1 MILHSTTEILCMDFS
16 SSLGRPIQGV
26 SNQPQ
31 KVRQEGQCTTQINM
45 MPSVVDG
52 LRTRIHSMY
61 INVLE
66 YIPFGSYIHMY
77 KRDDEERY
85 FLVIDG
91 SEVVKVYDGLGRKC
105 RVTGTAP
112 YLANGVEDPE
122 KRISAFTIGDT
133 TFILNKEVPVYTDGV
148 LSPAIVNQAVVESK
162 FGAYGLTYSVTV
174 EHDGTKYTSSYTAP
188 NGDAP
193 EDVAKTD
200 SEYIIAQIIAG
211 FSTEAKNEYTFTQDG
226 RFMYI
231 KRTEGDEFS
240 VTTSDG
246 VGGENLISTVY
257 IIKDIADLPARAP
270 EGIVVKVLEEGAA
283 EESALYLIA
292 VLEGGKI
299 VWKETTAP
307 EIPTGL
313 NEATMPHILVRDSIG
328 ADGIAEFTLTTGDWK
343 PRRVGDDDNNPMP
356 SFIDVDKP
364 KPIST
369 IGVFQNRL
377 FVTSGEYLILS
388 RTDNYYDF
396 FRYTTKEAVDS
407 DPIDIFSDSNQIN
420 ILKSHQVLGG
430 DLLLFSDNAQFLLR
444 GDIPQTKKTAILAQ
458 VNTYECL
465 ADVKPVSTGEN
476 LYFPFSYGRYSGV
489 REMFTSDYSNTKR
502 ARPITIH
509 VDQYID
515 GDIRYMSTST
525 NVNTMFCVAEG
536 NTNVLYVYDWLMQ
549 GDEKVQSAWH
559 EWKLPELTKIHA
571 ARYIDSTLYII
582 STDQK
587 GTTVLESVDMGDDLQ
602 HNLDFHIRLDR
613 KQEATF
619 TWSDV
624 TGMWESN
631 TLDYVPYDLSTVE
644 VVQIE
649 SDHPEYNGIPVPVLY
664 EDDKLKT
671 DYPLSEDFTSNPKC
685 VFGELIPIEYEPT
698 QPSIRDYKGNVTSLN
713 KPILGTLVF
722 NFDKVGNFQVEVE
735 DKFGFLIEHEFNN
748 RKMGAPNNIVGHSW
762 AYELTETVP
771 VRRKSEDVFFR
782 LKATYH
788 TEVQLRDIEW
798 TGQSNP
804 KKKRI

>member
-1 MILHSTTEILCMDFS
+1 MIHHFTMEIHCMDFS

-52 LRTRIHSMY
+52 LRTRIHSMF
-61 INVLE
+61 INILE

-85 FLVIDG
+85 FLVVDG
-91 SEVVKVYDGLGRKC
+91 KEEVKVYDGQGRKC

-112 YLANGVEDPE
+112 YLTQGTLKPE
-122 KRISAFTIGDT
+122 KRISAYTIGDT
-133 TFILNKEVPVYTDGV
+133 TFILNKEVNVLTDGTM
-148 LSPAIVNQAVVESK
+148 SPPITNQAVVESK

-174 EHDGTKYTSSYTAP
+174 ACEGKSYTSSYTAP
-188 NGDAP
+188 TGDKP
-193 EDVAKTD
+193 EDVEKTD
-200 SEYIIAQIIAG
+200 SEYIISKIIEG
-211 FSTEAKNEYTFTQDG
+211 FSTDAKGDYLFTQDG

-231 KRTEGDEFS
+231 SRPDGKEFS
-240 VTTSDG
+240 LTTSDG
-246 VGGENLISTVY
+246 VGGENLVATIY
-257 IIKDIADLPARAP
+257 NIKDIADLPARAP
-270 EGIVVKVLEEGAA
+270 EGMVVKVLEEGAA
-283 EESALYLIA
+283 EESAIYLIA
-292 VLEGGKI
+292 AMGGGKI

-307 EIPTGL
+307 NIPTGI
-313 NEATMPHILVRDSIG
+313 NDATMPHILVRDAIG

-343 PRRVGDDDNNPMP
+343 PRRVGDEDNNPMP

-377 FVTSGEYLILS
+377 FLTSGEYLVLS
-388 RTDNYYDF
+388 RTDKYYDF

-420 ILKSHQVLGG
+420 NLQSHQVLGG

-509 VDQYID
+509 VDQFID
-515 GDIRYMSTST
+515 GDIRDMSTST

-549 GDEKVQSAWH
+549 SDQKVQSAWH

-582 STDQK
+582 STDQR
-587 GTTVLESVDMGDDLQ
+587 GTTVLESIDMGDDLQ
-602 HNLDFHIRLDR
+602 HNLPFHIRLDR
-613 KQEATF
+613 KQETTF
-619 TWSDV
+619 TFNEV
-624 TGMWESN
+624 RGEWESN
-631 TLDYVPYDLSTVE
+631 VLDYMPYDLSTVE

-649 SDHPEYNGIPVPVLY
+649 SDHPEYNGIPIPVEY
-664 EDDKLKT
+664 VDKKFWT
-671 DYPLSEDFTSNPKC
+671 AYPLSDDTTSSPKC

-698 QPSIRDYKGNVTSLN
+698 QPNIRDYKGNVTSLN
-713 KPILGTLVF
+713 KPILGALVF
-722 NFDKVGNFQVEVE
+722 NFDKVGNFRVEVE
-735 DKFGFLIEHEFNN
+735 DKFGLLIEHEFNN
-748 RKMGAPNNIVGHSW
+748 RKIGAPNNIVGHSW
-762 AYELTETVP
+762 EYELTEIVP